1 MRLNEQERSAISQA
15 ATETLPSGTCVS
27 LFGSRTDDSRRSGDI
42 DLLVE
47 TQQSTPSAQWVAQRS
62 RFVARIWQRLGER
75 RIDVVLATQSESGD
89 WPIVQQARKV
99 AIPLA
104 EVKCKC

>member
-15 ATETLPSGTCVS
+15 AKETLPSGTCVS
-27 LFGSRTDDSRRSGDI
+27 LFGSRTDDTRRGGDI

-47 TQQSTPSAQWVAQRS
+47 TQQSIPAAQWVAQRS

-75 RIDVVLATQSESGD
+75 RIDVVLATQSEID
-89 WPIVQQARKV
+89 DRPIVQQARRV

-104 EVKCKC
+104 EVK

>member
-1 MRLNEQERSAISQA
+1 MRLSQQECSAISQA
-15 ATETLPSGTCVS
+15 ATETFPSGTCVS
-27 LFGSRTDDSRRSGDI
+27 LFGSRTDDTRRGGDI

-47 TQQSTPSAQWVAQRS
+47 TIENTPIEQWVAQRS

-75 RIDVVLATQSESGD
+75 NIDVVLATKSKTDERS
-89 WPIVQQARKV
+89 IIQQARKA

-104 EVKCKC
+104 EVK